1 MSLVLALCLLAS
13 GFAAALMLFSRWA
26 APKGR
31 SGPLKREAYE
41 CGAAVQPAPSSRMSV
56 QFYRTGLLFILFDIE
71 ILFLYPFAMIYRDSL
86 NNGTGASLLGAV
98 GIFLALFVFGLLWE
112 IRSKALNWK

>member
-1 MSLVLALCLLAS
+1 MPLVLALCLLAS
-13 GFAAALMLFSRWA
+13 GFAAALLLFSRLA

-31 SGPLKREAYE
+31 DGALKKEAYE
-41 CGAAVQPAPSSRMSV
+41 CGAEVQTAPSSRMPV

-86 NNGTGASLLGAV
+86 NAGAGAPLLAAV
-98 GIFLALFVFGLLWE
+98 GIFLALFVFGLWWE
-112 IRSKALNWK
+112 IRSKALSWK